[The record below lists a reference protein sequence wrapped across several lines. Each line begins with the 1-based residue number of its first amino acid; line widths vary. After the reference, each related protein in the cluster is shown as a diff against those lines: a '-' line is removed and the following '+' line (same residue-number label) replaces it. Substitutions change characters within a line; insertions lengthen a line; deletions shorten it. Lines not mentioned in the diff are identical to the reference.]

1 MVADINLHYIALV
14 SARRA
19 LEDCERRIE
28 ILKDALSRPAPEV
41 TETANRAQLARLREL
56 QEYHALKVERIRARR
71 IAHSGHMYR
80 VHAEIARRHYAE
92 HVALLEEA
100 GHVKRQEV
108 TA

>member
-1 MVADINLHYIALV
+1 MTLTYIAPV
-14 SARRA
+14 SPRRA

-28 ILKDALSRPAPEV
+28 ILEDALSRPAPEV
-41 TETANRAQLARLREL
+41 MGTANRAQLARLLDLREH
-56 QEYHALKVERIRARR
+56 HALEVERIRARR
-71 IAHSGHMYR
+71 IEHSGRMYR